1 MLSALQPSPGG
12 GGEAT
17 TGLAESMEKRRVLEH
32 LPRIASGFNSGPAHL
47 PPVGTIS
54 PALKHNWNLPCT
66 AKPSPVFWL
75 FLHVRSQ
82 ISGGVSFLPAS
93 PVPAARHP
101 GFSRLSAGLSALHRP
116 RGACRAQG
124 SGREGSQGRLV
135 LRHQVPQSPVS
146 REDAAPRRA
155 LAAPRRAVSR
165 QDCGP
170 SLSAD
175 PRALCSS
182 GERSRSALRGLGPW
196 RPSGCRFI
204 LCLSAMRC

>member
-146 REDAAPRRA
+146 RRTQPHG
-155 LAAPRRAVSR
+155 
-165 QDCGP
+165 GP
-170 SLSAD
+170 WQPHGGPCPGRTAGRHFPQTPGPFVLPEKGVDRHSEA
-175 PRALCSS
+175 
-182 GERSRSALRGLGPW
+182 LGPGD
-196 RPSGCRFI
+196 PPGAASFCV
-204 LCLSAMRC
+204 

>member
-93 PVPAARHP
+93 PVPLPDTPASP
-101 GFSRLSAGLSALHRP
+101 GCLLGSQLSTGPGVRAGP
-116 RGACRAQG
+116 RGPG
-124 SGREGSQGRLV
+124 GRG
-135 LRHQVPQSPVS
+135 
-146 REDAAPRRA
+146 RRA
-155 LAAPRRAVSR
+155 GWC
-165 QDCGP
+165 CGTRFP
-170 SLSAD
+170 K
-175 PRALCSS
+175 ALFPGRTQPHGGPWQPHGGPCPGRTAGRHFPQTPGPFVLPEKGVDRHS
-182 GERSRSALRGLGPW
+182 EALGPGD
-196 RPSGCRFI
+196 PPGAASFCV
-204 LCLSAMRC
+204 